1 MASIRSRNGRY
12 QVQVRRIGL
21 GSRSRT
27 FVLKQDAERW
37 ARKMEAQF
45 DQGELQQFRSKD
57 ILLHDLIDR
66 YRREITPAK
75 KSRDTEEIRLA
86 RLMRDPIASLTVQKL
101 TAHEL
106 ALFRDRRIKDGIR
119 TCQYDLVL
127 IRHILKI
134 ARKEWNLGLAVNPVD
149 QIRKPNGLKPRNRR
163 LESHEEALLLDGCSK
178 SSVIYLKPIITLA
191 LETAMRRGEIL
202 AIQWDDINE
211 SLRTLR
217 IPITKNGHPRVIP
230 LSSKALMTLLGT
242 PRGNSERV
250 YEVSPNAFRLAW
262 ERLRNRVGIKDL
274 HFHDLRHEAISRFF
288 ELGLSIPEVA
298 LISGHRDP
306 RMLFRYTHL
315 RAEDVAEKIYSMQST
330 GKRGPLGV

>member
-12 QVQVRRIGL
+12 QVQVRRADL

-45 DQGELQQFRSKD
+45 DQGELQQLRTKD
-57 ILLHDLIDR
+57 VLLHDLIDR
-66 YRREITPAK
+66 YRQEITPSK
-75 KSRDTEEIRLA
+75 KSRDQEGRRLA
-86 RLMRDPIASLTVQKL
+86 RLMRDPIAGLTIQKL

-119 TCQYDLVL
+119 TCQYDLFL
-127 IRHILKI
+127 IRHILEI

-163 LESHEEALLLDGCSK
+163 LEPHEETLLLDGCNG
-178 SSVIYLKPIITLA
+178 SSVTYLKPIITLA

-230 LSSKALMTLLGT
+230 LSSKALTTLLGT
-242 PRGNSERV
+242 PRGISERV

-315 RAEDVAEKIYSMQST
+315 RAEDVAEKIYSMQRNS
-330 GKRGPLGV
+330 K

>member
-12 QVQVRRIGL
+12 QVQVRRAGL

-27 FVLKQDAERW
+27 FVRKQDAERW

-45 DQGELQQFRSKD
+45 DQGELQQLRTKD
-57 ILLHDLIDR
+57 VVLHDLIDR

-75 KSRDTEEIRLA
+75 KGRDQEGGRLA
-86 RLMRDPIASLTVQKL
+86 RLMRDPIASFTVQKL

-119 TCQYDLVL
+119 TCQYDLFL
-127 IRHILKI
+127 IRHILEI

-163 LESHEEALLLDGCSK
+163 LEESEYRRIEESMGQTR
-178 SSVIYLKPIITLA
+178 VPYLWPLINLA
-191 LETAMRRGEIL
+191 IETAMRRGELLSLQWEWIDKALRL
-202 AIQWDDINE
+202 AHLPD
-211 SLRTLR
+211 
-217 IPITKNGHPRVIP
+217 TKNGHPRSVP
-230 LSSKALMTLLGT
+230 LSPSAMYWLDQMPVVGQMVFPVTPVAVRQAWDRLLRRAGI
-242 PRGNSERV
+242 
-250 YEVSPNAFRLAW
+250 
-262 ERLRNRVGIKDL
+262 RNL

-315 RAEDVAEKIYSMQST
+315 RAEDVAEKLNINKKTS
-330 GKRGPLGV
+330 K

>member
-1 MASIRSRNGRY
+1 
-12 QVQVRRIGL
+12 
-21 GSRSRT
+21 
-27 FVLKQDAERW
+27 
-37 ARKMEAQF
+37 
-45 DQGELQQFRSKD
+45 
-57 ILLHDLIDR
+57 
-66 YRREITPAK
+66 
-75 KSRDTEEIRLA
+75 
-86 RLMRDPIASLTVQKL
+86 MRDPIASLTVQKL

-127 IRHILKI
+127 IRHILEI

-163 LESHEEALLLDGCSK
+163 LEPHEETLLLDGCSK
-178 SSVIYLKPIITLA
+178 STVTYLKPIITLA

-202 AIQWDDINE
+202 AIRWDDINE

-230 LSSKALMTLLGT
+230 LSSKALTTLLGT

-315 RAEDVAEKIYSMQST
+315 RAEDVANKLNVLIEAS
-330 GKRGPLGV
+330 

>member
-12 QVQVRRIGL
+12 QVQVRRADL

-45 DQGELQQFRSKD
+45 DQGEFQQLRTKD
-57 ILLHDLIDR
+57 IFLHDLIDR
-66 YRREITPAK
+66 YRHEITPAK
-75 KSRDTEEIRLA
+75 KARDQEGRRLA

-101 TAHEL
+101 TAHES

-119 TCQYDLVL
+119 TCQYDPVL
-127 IRHILKI
+127 IRHILEI

-149 QIRKPNGLKPRNRR
+149 QIRKPNSLKPRNRR
-163 LESHEEALLLDGCSK
+163 LEPHEEILLLDGCSK
-178 SSVIYLKPIITLA
+178 STVTYLKPIITLA

-217 IPITKNGHPRVIP
+217 IPVAKNGHPRIIP
-230 LSSKALMTLLGT
+230 LSSKALTTLLGT
-242 PRGNSERV
+242 PRGNFERI
-250 YEVSPNAFRLAW
+250 YEVSPNAFHLAW

-274 HFHDLRHEAISRFF
+274 HFHDLRHEAISRCF

-298 LISGHRDP
+298 LISRHRDP

-315 RAEDVAEKIYSMQST
+315 RAEDVAEKIHSMQCN
-330 GKRGPLGV
+330 GKFD

>member
-1 MASIRSRNGRY
+1 M
-12 QVQVRRIGL
+12 

-27 FVLKQDAERW
+27 FVRKQDAERW

-45 DQGELQQFRSKD
+45 DQGELQQLRTKD
-57 ILLHDLIDR
+57 VVLHDLIDR

-75 KSRDTEEIRLA
+75 KGRDQEGGRLA
-86 RLMRDPIASLTVQKL
+86 RLMRDPIASFTVQKL

-106 ALFRDRRIKDGIR
+106 ARFRDRRIKDGIR
-119 TCQYDLVL
+119 TCQYDLFL
-127 IRHILKI
+127 IRHILEI

-163 LESHEEALLLDGCSK
+163 LEESEYRRLEESMGQTR
-178 SSVIYLKPIITLA
+178 VPYLWPLINLA
-191 LETAMRRGEIL
+191 IETAMRRGEL
-202 AIQWDDINE
+202 LSLQWDWIDKD
-211 SLRTLR
+211 LRLVHL
-217 IPITKNGHPRVIP
+217 PDTKNGHPRSVP
-230 LSSKALMTLLGT
+230 LSPSAMYWLDQMPVVGQMVFPVTPVAVRQAWDRLLRRAGI
-242 PRGNSERV
+242 
-250 YEVSPNAFRLAW
+250 
-262 ERLRNRVGIKDL
+262 RNL

-315 RAEDVAEKIYSMQST
+315 RAEDVAEKLNINKKT
-330 GKRGPLGV
+330 NK

>member
-12 QVQVRRIGL
+12 QVQVRRSGL

-27 FVLKQDAERW
+27 FVFKKDAERW

-45 DQGELQQFRSKD
+45 DQGEFQQLRSKD

-66 YRREITPAK
+66 YRREITPSK

-127 IRHILKI
+127 IRHILEI

-163 LESHEEALLLDGCSK
+163 LEPNEETLLLDGCSK
-178 SSVIYLKPIITLA
+178 SSVTYLKPIITLA

-211 SLRTLR
+211 SLSTLR

-230 LSSKALMTLLGT
+230 LSSKALTTLLGT

-315 RAEDVAEKIYSMQST
+315 RAEDVALKLNVLMEAS
-330 GKRGPLGV
+330 

>member
-12 QVQVRRIGL
+12 QVQVRRADL

-45 DQGELQQFRSKD
+45 DQGELQQLRTKD
-57 ILLHDLIDR
+57 VVLHDLIDR

-75 KSRDTEEIRLA
+75 KGRDQEGVWLA

-127 IRHILKI
+127 IRHILEI
-134 ARKEWNLGLAVNPVD
+134 ARKEWNFGLVVNPVD
-149 QIRKPNGLKPRNRR
+149 PIRKPTGLNPRNRR
-163 LESHEEALLLDGCSK
+163 LEPHEEALLLGGCSK
-178 SSVIYLKPIITLA
+178 SSVTYLKPIITLA
-191 LETAMRRGEIL
+191 LETAMRRGEIF
-202 AIQWDDINE
+202 AIKWENINE

-217 IPITKNGHPRVIP
+217 IPVTKNGHPRVIP
-230 LSSKALMTLLGT
+230 LSSKALTTLLGT
-242 PRGNSERV
+242 PRGISERV

-262 ERLRNRVGIKDL
+262 DRLRKYL

-288 ELGLSIPEVA
+288 EMGLSIPEVA
-298 LISGHRDP
+298 LISDHRDP

-315 RAEDVAEKIYSMQST
+315 RAEDVANKIYTMQCT
-330 GKRGPLGV
+330 GKFN

>member
-1 MASIRSRNGRY
+1 MATLRKRNGKW
-12 QVQVRRIGL
+12 QVQIRRPHQPSINRSFIHK
-21 GSRSRT
+21 SRA
-27 FVLKQDAERW
+27 QQW
-37 ARKMEAQF
+37 ARKVEAEI
-45 DQGELQQFRSKD
+45 DVKG
-57 ILLHDLIDR
+57 LLPDTSLLKQHTLLDLINR
-66 YRREITPAK
+66 YLDQITPK
-75 KSRDTEEIRLA
+75 KRGHVNEQIRLKQIARHQIASYQLINLKPVHINSYVEERMSLVSPGTAARDLGVLHHLVETA
-86 RLMRDPIASLTVQKL
+86 RLQWGIPFGEDLFKGVQKPK
-101 TAHEL
+101 EPPS
-106 ALFRDRRIKDGIR
+106 RDRRL
-119 TCQYDLVL
+119 DL
-127 IRHILKI
+127 
-134 ARKEWNLGLAVNPVD
+134 
-149 QIRKPNGLKPRNRR
+149 
-163 LESHEEALLLDGCSK
+163 HEEEILLQGCAL
-178 SSVIYLKPIITLA
+178 SSVTYLKPIITLA

-230 LSSKALMTLLGT
+230 LSSKALTTLLGT

-315 RAEDVAEKIYSMQST
+315 RAEDVAQKIHSMQCT
-330 GKRGPLGV
+330 GKCD

>member
-1 MASIRSRNGRY
+1 MASIRSRNSRY
-12 QVQVRRIGL
+12 QVQVRRAGL

-27 FVLKQDAERW
+27 FVRKQDAERW

-45 DQGELQQFRSKD
+45 DQGELQQLRTKD
-57 ILLHDLIDR
+57 VVLHDLIDR

-75 KSRDTEEIRLA
+75 KGRDQEGGRLA
-86 RLMRDPIASLTVQKL
+86 RLMRDPIASFTVQKL

-106 ALFRDRRIKDGIR
+106 ARFRDRRIKDGIR
-119 TCQYDLVL
+119 TCQYDLFL
-127 IRHILKI
+127 IRHILEI

-163 LESHEEALLLDGCSK
+163 LEESEYRRLEESMGQTR
-178 SSVIYLKPIITLA
+178 VPYLWPLINLA
-191 LETAMRRGEIL
+191 IETAMRRGEL
-202 AIQWDDINE
+202 LSLQWDWIDKD
-211 SLRTLR
+211 LRLVHL
-217 IPITKNGHPRVIP
+217 PDTKNGHPRSVP
-230 LSSKALMTLLGT
+230 LSPSAMYWLDQMPVVGQMVFPVTPVAVRQAWDRLLRRAGI
-242 PRGNSERV
+242 
-250 YEVSPNAFRLAW
+250 
-262 ERLRNRVGIKDL
+262 RNL

-315 RAEDVAEKIYSMQST
+315 RAEDVAEKLNINKKTS
-330 GKRGPLGV
+330 K

>member
-12 QVQVRRIGL
+12 QVQVRRADL

-45 DQGELQQFRSKD
+45 DQGELQQLRTKD
-57 ILLHDLIDR
+57 VLLHDLIDR
-66 YRREITPAK
+66 YHREITPAK
-75 KSRDTEEIRLA
+75 KARDQEGRRLA

-101 TAHEL
+101 TAHKL

-127 IRHILKI
+127 IRHILEI

-163 LESHEEALLLDGCSK
+163 LEPHEETLLLDGCSK
-178 SSVIYLKPIITLA
+178 STVTYLKPIITLA

-202 AIQWDDINE
+202 AIRWDDINE
-211 SLRTLR
+211 SLSTLR

-230 LSSKALMTLLGT
+230 LSSKALTTLLGT

-262 ERLRNRVGIKDL
+262 ERLRNRVGIQDL

-315 RAEDVAEKIYSMQST
+315 RAEDVANKLNVLMEDS
-330 GKRGPLGV
+330 

>member
-12 QVQVRRIGL
+12 QVQVRRAGL
-21 GSRSRT
+21 CSRSRT

-45 DQGELQQFRSKD
+45 DQGELQQLRARD
-57 ILLHDLIDR
+57 VLLHDLIDR
-66 YRREITPAK
+66 YRREITPSK

-101 TAHEL
+101 TAHEM

-119 TCQYDLVL
+119 TCQYDLFL
-127 IRHILKI
+127 LRHILEI

-163 LESHEEALLLDGCSK
+163 LEPNEETLLFEGCSR
-178 SSVIYLKPIITLA
+178 STVTYLKPIITLA

-211 SLRTLR
+211 TLRTLR
-217 IPITKNGHPRVIP
+217 ITITKNGHPE
-230 LSSKALMTLLGT
+230 SS
-242 PRGNSERV
+242 
-250 YEVSPNAFRLAW
+250 
-262 ERLRNRVGIKDL
+262 
-274 HFHDLRHEAISRFF
+274 H
-288 ELGLSIPEVA
+288 
-298 LISGHRDP
+298 
-306 RMLFRYTHL
+306 
-315 RAEDVAEKIYSMQST
+315 
-330 GKRGPLGV
+330 

>member
-1 MASIRSRNGRY
+1 
-12 QVQVRRIGL
+12 
-21 GSRSRT
+21 
-27 FVLKQDAERW
+27 
-37 ARKMEAQF
+37 MEAQF
-45 DQGELQQFRSKD
+45 DQGELQQLRTKD
-57 ILLHDLIDR
+57 VVLHDLIDR
-66 YRREITPAK
+66 YRHEITPAK
-75 KSRDTEEIRLA
+75 KSRDQEGVRLT

-127 IRHILKI
+127 IRHILEI

-163 LESHEEALLLDGCSK
+163 LEPYEEKLLFDGCNK
-178 SSVIYLKPIITLA
+178 SSVSYLKPIITLA

-202 AIQWDDINE
+202 AIRWVDINE
-211 SLRTLR
+211 SQRTLR
-217 IPITKNGHPRVIP
+217 IPTTKNGHPRVIP
-230 LSSKALMTLLGT
+230 LSSQALTTLLGT
-242 PRGNSERV
+242 PRGISERV

-262 ERLRNRVGIKDL
+262 ERLRKRVDIKDL

-288 ELGLSIPEVA
+288 ELGLSIPEIA

-315 RAEDVAEKIYSMQST
+315 RAEDVAEKIHSMQCT
-330 GKRGPLGV
+330 GKFD

>member
-12 QVQVRRIGL
+12 QAQVRRSGL

-27 FVLKQDAERW
+27 FVLKQDAVRW

-45 DQGELQQFRSKD
+45 DQGELQQLGTKD

-66 YRREITPAK
+66 YRREITLSK

-101 TAHEL
+101 TAHKL

-127 IRHILKI
+127 IRHILEI

-163 LESHEEALLLDGCSK
+163 LEPHEETLLLDGCSK
-178 SSVIYLKPIITLA
+178 STVTYLKPIITLA

-202 AIQWDDINE
+202 AIRWDDINE
-211 SLRTLR
+211 SLSTLR

-230 LSSKALMTLLGT
+230 LSSKALTTLLGT

-262 ERLRNRVGIKDL
+262 ERLRNRVGIKNL

-315 RAEDVAEKIYSMQST
+315 RAEDVANKLNVLIEAS
-330 GKRGPLGV
+330 